1 MKLMATCKFCSSQ
14 KLVKYGKRG
23 TVQYYLCRSCGHTFA
38 GNNTIPRMRF
48 APEHIAASLH
58 MFYDG
63 FSIDTIRKR
72 LRVNYDVYPS
82 DSTVYKWIVRFTDIA
97 SKLVENLSAQVGDL
111 WIVGETVLKLNEGK
125 DIWLWDIMD
134 DETRFLLA
142 SSMPVNR
149 TIHNSKK
156 IMSKAV
162 KAAGHTP
169 KKINLDK
176 GRAFLDGVE
185 IIFGD
190 DAGSL
195 EPEGVSLKHNLSS
208 IKRFHMA
215 LEPRT
220 KIFRRMKNVQI
231 SKLVMDGW
239 LLHYNFFSSHEELKN
254 RTPGEVARATFPYRS
269 WLDLITKAKKESP
282 G

>member
-1 MKLMATCKFCSSQ
+1 MNCKFCRSEN
-14 KLVKYGKRG
+14 LVKYGKRG
-23 TVQYYLCRSCGHTFA
+23 TVQYYLCRSCKHTFA
-38 GNNTIPRMRF
+38 GNNTIPGMRF
-48 APEHIAASLH
+48 APEHIAASMH

-63 FSIDTIRKR
+63 CSIDAIRIQLKAR
-72 LRVNYDVYPS
+72 YNVYPS
-82 DSTVYKWIVRFTDIA
+82 DSTVYKWIVRFTEIA
-97 SKLVENLSAQVGDL
+97 SKLIENLKAKVGDL

-125 DIWLWDIMD
+125 AIWLWDVMD

-142 SSMPVNR
+142 SCMPVNR

-156 IMSKAV
+156 IMAKAV

-169 KKINLDK
+169 KIINLDK

-190 DAGSL
+190 DTGSL

-215 LEPRT
+215 LESRT
-220 KIFRRMKNVQI
+220 KIFRRMKNVEI

-239 LLHYNFFSSHEELKN
+239 LVHYNFFSLHEELNSK
-254 RTPGEVARATFPYRS
+254 TPGEVAKATFPYHS
-269 WLDLITKAKKESP
+269 WKELIIGANLIDNR
-282 G
+282 